1 MNIEEQA
8 INLKISQAERK
19 AYAEFDTFL
28 NTLDKATAEKIIGKY
43 ADVVAV
49 AKKSGFLQ
57 GFDMALKICNGGLEN
72 AKN

>member
-8 INLKISQAERK
+8 INLKISQAEQK
-19 AYAEFDTFL
+19 AYAEFDKFL
-28 NTLDKATAEKIIGKY
+28 NTLDKATAEKVISKY

-57 GFDMALKICNGGLEN
+57 GFDMALKICKGGGNN

>member
-8 INLKISQAERK
+8 INLKISHAEQK

-28 NTLDKATAEKIIGKY
+28 NTLDQATAEKVIGKY
-43 ADVVAV
+43 ADVVAI

-57 GFDMALKICNGGLEN
+57 GFNMALKICKGGIQ
-72 AKN
+72 

>member
-8 INLKISQAERK
+8 INLKISQAEQK

-28 NTLDKATAEKIIGKY
+28 NTLDKATAEKVISKY
-43 ADVVAV
+43 ADVVAI

-57 GFDMALKICNGGLEN
+57 GFDMALKICKGGGNN